1 MTIKKNIDYN
11 ENDNDHAK
19 LNSIILKQGFYL
31 KIRRPFASQ
40 IYSYVFFRQTVK
52 ALIRLVDAHIY
63 CSYFLCDSSSNTLLA
78 SEYED
83 ENLTQL
89 SNCQY
94 KTYRFSS
101 AFHRLPM
108 KIKSFRYKIGVWMI
122 PSCQN
127 HSETASVLKSKVSE
141 YLGTSETFLSLY
153 FHLWIYLPL
162 NGKQFRPWSD
172 GKF

>member
-1 MTIKKNIDYN
+1 M
-11 ENDNDHAK
+11 
-19 LNSIILKQGFYL
+19 
-31 KIRRPFASQ
+31 IRRPFASQ

-63 CSYFLCDSSSNTLLA
+63 RSYFLCDSSSNTLLA

-89 SNCQY
+89 SNCLY

-108 KIKSFRYKIGVWMI
+108 KMKSFRYKIGVWMI
-122 PSCQN
+122 PSWQN
-127 HSETASVLKSKVSE
+127 HSGTGSVLKSKVSE
-141 YLGTSETFLSLY
+141 YLGISEHFYHYISIFESICPWMGNSLDPDLMANSKASDLGQVVQMQKLLTF
-153 FHLWIYLPL
+153 FQQ
-162 NGKQFRPWSD
+162 K
-172 GKF
+172 